1 MAKTAKKK
9 TVFTKSATKPVV
21 AAAVKAAA
29 KPATKAASA
38 AGVGL
43 DSLQEIVALM
53 VKNGLTEVNL
63 EGNGQT
69 IYLSRNANPGAAAP
83 VYAAA
88 PAPVAAAAPA
98 PAAAPAAKVAKAD
111 TINSQMVGSFY
122 AASGPDAKP
131 FVKVG
136 DTVTADTVVCIIE
149 AMKVFNEIKAGKAG
163 TIAKILVESGKPVEF
178 GTPLFELK

>member
-1 MAKTAKKK
+1 MAKSAKSSAKRAPK
-9 TVFTKSATKPVV
+9 PAATKPV
-21 AAAVKAAA
+21 AVK
-29 KPATKAASA
+29 TSVSVASA
-38 AGVGL
+38 AGVSL

-69 IYLSRNANPGAAAP
+69 IYLSRNTNPAPGAP

-88 PAPVAAAAPA
+88 PAPVAAAAQVAAPA
-98 PAAAPAAKVAKAD
+98 AAAAPAAPAAKAD
-111 TINSQMVGSFY
+111 TINSQMVGTFY
-122 AASGPDAKP
+122 ASSGPDAKP
-131 FVKVG
+131 FVKAG
-136 DTVTADTVVCIIE
+136 DAVTADTVICIVE

-163 TIAKILVESGKPVEF
+163 TIAKALVESGKPVEF

>member
-1 MAKTAKKK
+1 MAKSAKKK
-9 TVFTKSATKPVV
+9 TVATKPAAQPVV
-21 AAAVKAAA
+21 KPTA
-29 KPATKAASA
+29 KPAAKAACA

-88 PAPVAAAAPA
+88 PVSAPVGATAVAPA
-98 PAAAPAAKVAKAD
+98 TPAAAPAKAAD
-111 TINSQMVGSFY
+111 TLNSQMVGTFY
-122 AASGPDAKP
+122 ASSGPDAKP
-131 FVKVG
+131 FVKAG

-163 TIAKILVESGKPVEF
+163 TIAKVLVESGKPVEF